1 MRRIGHP
8 ENVVFPGSTRRFQ
21 RLYYPAH
28 PMRREETVGKRRL
41 AAWGGGGGVVL
52 VVSVVL
58 ASVLASLAGTAGA
71 RASVARDAGTLSP
84 GNDPRFGVV
93 QAFEAPQQAVMI
105 GVRWERIMFPWRA
118 IQPNGPGD
126 WTPGTA
132 ISDAALGAEI
142 AAGQTPVGILLAT
155 PGWAARDPQYHDASV
170 PAGLDQPWNSAANY
184 WGAFVH
190 RIVAQYSGRV
200 DSWI

>member
-1 MRRIGHP
+1 
-8 ENVVFPGSTRRFQ
+8 
-21 RLYYPAH
+21 
-28 PMRREETVGKRRL
+28 MRREETVGKRRL
-41 AAWGGGGGVVL
+41 AAWGGAGGVVL

-93 QAFEAPQQAVMI
+93 QAFEAPQQAAAI
-105 GVRWERIMFPWRA
+105 GVRWQRIMFPWRA
-118 IQPNGPGD
+118 IQPNSPGD
-126 WTPGTA
+126 WKAGAA
-132 ISDAALGAEI
+132 IADATLSAEI
-142 AAGQTPVGILLAT
+142 AAGRTPVGILLAT

-170 PAGLDQPWNSAANY
+170 PAGLDQPWTSQANY

-190 RIVAQYSGRV
+190 RLVAPYSGRV
-200 DSWI
+200 GRWII